1 MRSVVQLEIRQ
12 PRKSLVPAL
21 QRQSVGRSPFCGASL
36 PERAFDLEW
45 FWQPAKCVR
54 NSDSSCP
61 SSRPTAT
68 ACSLK
73 HHYIPL
79 WLRTSARSRS
89 AIRSDD
95 TFPDS
100 TVVRPYYTGESLDL
114 GRSQGPLMNNKL
126 VSSPRGPPLGQA
138 RSARIRIPI
147 VTFRIGLRERENC
160 ITVVRSSI
168 LGGGAAGIP

>member
-1 MRSVVQLEIRQ
+1 MQLEIRR

-21 QRQSVGRSPFCGASL
+21 QQQHSVGPLFVERRCRKELSTSNGFGSL
-36 PERAFDLEW
+36 QSACATAIH
-45 FWQPAKCVR
+45 PAR
-54 NSDSSCP
+54 P
-61 SSRPTAT
+61 S
-68 ACSLK
+68 ACSLE

-79 WLRTSARSRS
+79 QPRTSARSRS

-126 VSSPRGPPLGQA
+126 VSSPRGPPLGFA
-138 RSARIRIPI
+138 RSARNRVRIPI
-147 VTFRIGLRERENC
+147 VMFRIGLGEGENY
-160 ITVVRSSI
+160 ITLVRPFW
-168 LGGGAAGIP
+168 AAVQ